1 MRAEDS
7 APCEHLPWDSEFW
20 GGTIC
25 RVRGHTLSERL
36 HEQIDD
42 WARAREVCCLYFL
55 ARSDDP
61 GTTRLAED
69 AGFHLVDV
77 RLTLDRPVAEIV
89 IPLPGR
95 AEVVIREAR
104 PADVPQLEAIAA
116 DSYHD
121 TRFYADRCFPPE
133 RCDEFYRT
141 WIKRSCDGY
150 ADAVLVADLGGEPVG
165 YISCHLDDA
174 AGIGQIGLVG
184 VSPRAQGD
192 GIGGLLVARA
202 LQWFAAHSPGRVL
215 VVTQGR
221 NYAAQRLYQRN
232 QFRTCEVQLWY
243 HKWYSPL
250 RAT

>member
-7 APCEHLPWDSEFW
+7 APCEHLPWDSDFW
-20 GGTIC
+20 GGTIG
-25 RVRGHTLSERL
+25 RVRGHTLSEKLR
-36 HEQIDD
+36 EQIEG
-42 WARAREVCCLYFL
+42 WARACDVSCLYFL

-61 GTTRLAED
+61 QTTRLAED
-69 AGFHLVDV
+69 AGFHLVDI
-77 RLTLDRPVAEIV
+77 RLTLDRPVPEIV
-89 IPLPGR
+89 TPPSDRDAVAVHEVR
-95 AEVVIREAR
+95 A
-104 PADVPQLEAIAA
+104 ADVPRLEAIAA
-116 DSYHD
+116 NSYHD
-121 TRFYADRCFPPE
+121 TRFYADPGFPRD
-133 RCDEFYRT
+133 RCDALYRT

-150 ADAVLVADLGGEPVG
+150 ADAVLVADVEGEPAG

-174 AGIGQIGLVG
+174 AGIGHIGLVG
-184 VSPRAQGD
+184 VSPRAQGS